1 MSWFSLNMN
10 PEREKKKEVVYSLLE
25 FFDEIFVNL

>member
-1 MSWFSLNMN
+1 MCWFSLNMH
-10 PEREKKKEVVYSLLE
+10 PKGEKKKEVVYSLLE

>member
-1 MSWFSLNMN
+1 MCWFKHESQK
-10 PEREKKKEVVYSLLE
+10 RKKKEVVYSLLE